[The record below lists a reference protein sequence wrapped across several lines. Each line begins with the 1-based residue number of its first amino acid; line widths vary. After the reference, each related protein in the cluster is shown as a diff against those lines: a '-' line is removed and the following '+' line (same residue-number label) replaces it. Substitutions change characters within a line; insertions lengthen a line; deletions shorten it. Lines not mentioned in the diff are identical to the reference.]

1 MRAVNGVL
9 KRIWPTFESCKSLI
23 ESESAIRR
31 ALLDGRGKAEL
42 LNQEKTMARQA
53 IWQTIARTSPKQ
65 LIAGYTELI
74 QQRIDEGFSAFL
86 LTFMFKQLAGPPK
99 ALLMQMND
107 EVQRVYSTFV
117 TRVVRNPRSEFLK
130 DALPVLIT
138 VPDRPVCKKNKQN
151 LSDLTINGGLH
162 LHGILCVPRKSR
174 LKVDAAAHFN
184 ANKDLYVKNR
194 LLRIDIKPVYSEGVV
209 DYAFKALKNGSATAD
224 DIQVYH

>member
-1 MRAVNGVL
+1 
-9 KRIWPTFESCKSLI
+9 
-23 ESESAIRR
+23 
-31 ALLDGRGKAEL
+31 
-42 LNQEKTMARQA
+42 MARQA
-53 IWQTIARTSPKQ
+53 IWQSIAQSSPKQ

-99 ALLMQMND
+99 ALRIQMND

-130 DALPVLIT
+130 DALPLLIT
-138 VPDRPVCKKNKQN
+138 VPDRPVSKKNKQN
-151 LSDLTINGGLH
+151 LSDFTINGGLH
-162 LHGILCVPRKSR
+162 LHGILCVPGNSR

-184 ANKDLYVKNR
+184 ASKALYVKNR
-194 LLRIDIKPVYSEGVV
+194 LLRIDIKPVYSEDVV
-209 DYAFKALKNGSATAD
+209 DYAFKALKNGNATPD

>member
-1 MRAVNGVL
+1 
-9 KRIWPTFESCKSLI
+9 
-23 ESESAIRR
+23 AIRC
-31 ALLDGRGKAEL
+31 ALPDGRWKL
-42 LNQEKTMARQA
+42 DCYIRRKKMARQA
-53 IWQTIARTSPKQ
+53 IWKSIAQSSPKQ

-130 DALPVLIT
+130 DALPFLIT
-138 VPDRPVCKKNKQN
+138 VPDRPVSKKNKQN

-162 LHGILCVPRKSR
+162 LHGILCVPGNSR

-184 ANKDLYVKNR
+184 ANKALYVKNR
-194 LLRIDIKPVYSEGVV
+194 LLRINIKPVYSEDVV
-209 DYAFKALKNGSATAD
+209 DYAFKALKNGNATPD
-224 DIQVYH
+224 DIQVYY

>member
-1 MRAVNGVL
+1 VVKDHDFAALTGVL
-9 KRIWPTFESCKSLI
+9 RRIRPTFESCKSLI

-53 IWQTIARTSPKQ
+53 IWKSIAQSSPKQ

-74 QQRIDEGFSAFL
+74 QQRIDEGFGAFL

-99 ALLMQMND
+99 ALRIQMND

-130 DALPVLIT
+130 DALPFLIT
-138 VPDRPVCKKNKQN
+138 VPDRPVSKKNKQN
-151 LSDLTINGGLH
+151 LSDLAINGGLH
-162 LHGILCVPRKSR
+162 LHGILCVPGNSR

-184 ANKDLYVKNR
+184 ANKALYVK
-194 LLRIDIKPVYSEGVV
+194 KPFAA
-209 DYAFKALKNGSATAD
+209 DQHKAGLF
-224 DIQVYH
+224 